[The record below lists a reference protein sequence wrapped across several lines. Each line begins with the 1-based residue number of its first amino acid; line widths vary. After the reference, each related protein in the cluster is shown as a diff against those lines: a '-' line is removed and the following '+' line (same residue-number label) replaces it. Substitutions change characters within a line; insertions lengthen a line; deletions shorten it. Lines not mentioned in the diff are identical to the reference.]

1 MNMWQNIVET
11 TNQYFQSGLVTFLI
25 TLVLVLVAVEV
36 LRSVIRKFI
45 RRLIEKDKLDE
56 TSGRFARRIV
66 VAIVY
71 TVAFFGVV
79 TQIIPLRNVSV
90 SLLAGS
96 GVAVLV
102 IGFAAQEAFSNII
115 AGFFISFFRP
125 YSVGDLIELP
135 ESNISG
141 YVEDINLRHT
151 IIRTFTNQ
159 AVVIPNSIMNKTI
172 VENKDSMDK
181 RAKNFFQMSIGYASD
196 IDLARKIMI
205 EEISKHPSLLDT
217 RTPKELSEDVPL
229 VNVILLNLG
238 DFSVDLRATIWS
250 ADFGSGWS
258 MVNDL
263 RESCKKRF
271 DEAGIDIPFPSHNIY
286 MQK

>member
-1 MNMWQNIVET
+1 MWQDIIEV
-11 TNQYFQSGLVTFLI
+11 TNEYFQNGLVGFLI
-25 TLVLVLVAVEV
+25 TLVIVLIGLEI
-36 LRSVIRKFI
+36 LRSIIGKFI
-45 RRLIEKDKLDE
+45 RRLITIEKLDE
-56 TSGRFARRIV
+56 TGGRFAKRMIFAV
-66 VAIVY
+66 VYA
-71 TVAFFGVV
+71 VALFGLV

-125 YSVGDLIELP
+125 YSVGDIIVLP

-141 YVEDINLRHT
+141 TVEDINLRHT
-151 IIRTFTNQ
+151 VIRTFTNQ
-159 AVVIPNSIMNKTI
+159 AVVIPNSTMNKTI
-172 VENKDSMDK
+172 VENKDTKDK
-181 RAKNFFQMSIGYASD
+181 RAKNFFEMSISYSSD

-217 RTPKELSEDVPL
+217 RTPKDLSNDVPL
-229 VNVILLNLG
+229 VNVILIRLG

-250 ADFGSGWS
+250 ADFSSGWS
-258 MVNDL
+258 MTNDL

-271 DEAGIDIPFPSHNIY
+271 DQEGIDIPIPSHNIY